1 MDGISY
7 TIPMP
12 NNKCVFPFNY
22 QNKTHYGC
30 ITGDIFTYA
39 DGTENFWCG
48 TEYNVTNAANWG
60 ICNDVCPRETSK
72 KQELIHFVL

>member
-1 MDGISY
+1 
-7 TIPMP
+7 MP

-39 DGTENFWCG
+39 NGTENLWCG
-48 TEYNVTNAANWG
+48 TEYHVTNATNWG

-72 KQELIHFVL
+72 KQPLL